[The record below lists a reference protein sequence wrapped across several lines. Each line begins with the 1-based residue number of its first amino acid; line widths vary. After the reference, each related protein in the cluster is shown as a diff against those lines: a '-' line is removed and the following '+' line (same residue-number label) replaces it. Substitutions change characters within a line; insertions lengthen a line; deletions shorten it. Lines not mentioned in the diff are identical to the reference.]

1 MEDLIKWPGLVG
13 NSPMNIATVPPPLIY
28 LASGVLGILIDALLL
43 PSVKFDDWI
52 RITGAALGV
61 VSLGVLPPVL
71 SRFRSARTPFDVRK
85 PASTLVTDGPYR
97 FSRNPAYVALTL
109 LYIGVALLL
118 DSGWVLIF
126 AMPLLLV
133 MDQWVVLK
141 EERHLEAKFGEQYRR
156 YKSAVRRWL

>member
-1 MEDLIKWPGLVG
+1 MY
-13 NSPMNIATVPPPLIY
+13 AT
-28 LASGVLGILIDALLL
+28 ALLIGIGLNYVWPLRLL
-43 PSVKFDDWI
+43 PGPWRYIAGIVI
-52 RITGAALGV
+52 VIAAGV
-61 VSLGVLPPVL
+61 IVLPAL
-71 SRFRSARTPFDVRK
+71 IRFRRAGTPFDVRK

-126 AMPLLLV
+126 AVPLLLV